1 MKKVEFGRKREQKQV
16 IGILNNLQ

>member
-16 IGILNNLQ
+16 VGILNNLQ